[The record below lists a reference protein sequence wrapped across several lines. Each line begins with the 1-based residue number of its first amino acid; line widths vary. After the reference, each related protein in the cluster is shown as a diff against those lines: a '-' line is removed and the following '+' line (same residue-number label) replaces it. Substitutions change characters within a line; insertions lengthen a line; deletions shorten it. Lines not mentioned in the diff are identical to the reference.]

1 MAFSRFGQLPP
12 EIRNHIWKD
21 FLDEEADG
29 RLFFLHRWTFRILPT
44 QNNISPLF
52 SVSVESRALAKSFYN
67 LCVPVHRLPPWGPAR
82 EPMSCKDW
90 LWHTSKI
97 RWGKGIGSQGQQGW
111 TGRERYWYHYALTK
125 AGDSAQG
132 VLRGL
137 TDEMCS
143 PRGCVYFN
151 AATDR
156 FVLSYDAYT
165 RDKAELDPQ
174 MDVCV
179 YQMTLDRK
187 AKALGS
193 GQRSR
198 KKKKKHSP
206 LHEYEVPRRHFSSR
220 LPAEAMGQLRN
231 IVFVDVK
238 DGPTGGVGEPQALF
252 GSTLGVLWV
261 PLPEEREA
269 GFRLTYLA
277 DLETRGMMPAEEE
290 EVDLNWWSDLF
301 PAILTGPRT
310 VHYLEILTSRS
321 CTLVGEVEKRT
332 ARCLDIV
339 ELKIDK
345 PNDDGEATNN
355 GEYGNML

>member
-165 RDKAELDPQ
+165 RDKAELVAD
-174 MDVCV
+174 
-179 YQMTLDRK
+179 YGDRRGS
-187 AKALGS
+187 LGS

-252 GSTLGVLWV
+252 
-261 PLPEEREA
+261 REA
-269 GFRLTYLA
+269 GFKLTYLA

-345 PNDDGEATNN
+345 PNDDGEAASN
-355 GEYGNML
+355 GESGNML